1 MILRLIVTTFAFV
14 SIGLS
19 QSLPAYQLIQ
29 EVDASGL
36 DTVAGLGT
44 DAQGNLYIVG
54 TTLSQ
59 HFPVKNAAQPASAS
73 SGLYRFTGGTSTALG
88 LYSCSAL
95 ALDPQNPSTIF
106 AISSGVLMKSVNSG
120 VTFAPTTL
128 ASSQAV
134 SISIQPGNDQV
145 LYAETY
151 DQGVLK
157 STDGGATWLSV
168 NNGLP
173 PPNNGQYYGSPVWI
187 DPTNVSV
194 IFVNTSGGLAR
205 TVDGGANWQVTL
217 STSGARSLTFD
228 TNSPG
233 VLYASTF
240 QDALLKSVD
249 YGQTFTP
256 FPVPAAIS
264 EVVPDPIQPG
274 RLIGVGAGLYQSTDG
289 GVTWTQELSSSV
301 FDFVADAM
309 NGVYYG
315 VVTGTGV
322 SQISGNLQT
331 AKALGAAAA
340 VPSDLTSL
348 AVVNGQV
355 YAANYGSADVFVTK
369 LDPSGNILY
378 STYLGGTGNDQAV
391 AMTVDA
397 AGNIFVTGTTSSA
410 DFPVSQ
416 GAYAASGTMFL
427 FRLNPDGSLGY
438 STYFSGTNPVA
449 VATDGN
455 GSAWLLGNNSFGGF
469 TVTPGALA
477 TTFCCSNGG
486 VISIGPPII
495 PEEATLTRFSPSGS
509 ALTFSTYVPG
519 SGLTAVLGFPPSAG
533 ALAVASDGTA
543 YVGAYQG
550 CFRIDSTGSTLLSS
564 MTNSPV
570 NPAAMTLGP
579 DGSLYIAGTPNNFHA
594 TPGAFQSTIPPI
606 PSLPDEGSPGS
617 ATGIVRIDA
626 ALQNVLAAT
635 YFGSYAGVKAM
646 TTDAAGNLYIGG
658 STAPTGL
665 PTRTPLAGGFAYP
678 TGFMSELSADL
689 SSLLFSSYF
698 GDTESFTV
706 SGVAIGLNGSV
717 WIGGGASQCD
727 CSPGPGDVW
736 VNSLTLTPPPP
747 LRIDSVQNAASFVDG
762 PISAGE
768 TIVVN
773 GAGFGSNAQLTIGG
787 AMVSPISISPTTI
800 TATVPASL
808 PAAAAAVEVQSG
820 GASSNSVLMPV
831 AATAPG
837 IFSQSGTGYGQGYIL
852 NKDGTL
858 NSPANPAAPGDR
870 ITVFATGVGP
880 LSFTQC
886 CAVAA
891 YPVNVFIDGFYCDGV
906 AAIVGQVNGL
916 PGSVYQITVYVPN
929 PAVLFANSS
938 QFVFP
943 PLDSVVM
950 QVNGV
955 SSQPGIAISIAQ

>member
-44 DAQGNLYIVG
+44 DAQGNVYIAG
-54 TTLSQ
+54 TTSSQ
-59 HFPVKNAAQPASAS
+59 HFPVKNAVQPAIASA
-73 SGLYRFTGGTSTALG
+73 GLYRFSAGSRTALG
-88 LYSCSAL
+88 LSSCSAL
-95 ALDPQNPSTIF
+95 ALDPQNPATVF

-120 VTFAPTTL
+120 AAFAPTTL
-128 ASSQAV
+128 PSSQAV
-134 SISIQPGNDQV
+134 SISIQPGNHLV

-157 STDGGATWLSV
+157 SADGGATWTAV
-168 NNGLP
+168 DNGLP
-173 PPNNGQYYGSPVWI
+173 VAHNGQYDGSPVWI
-187 DPTNVSV
+187 DPTTVSV
-194 IFVNTSGGLAR
+194 IFVNASGALAR
-205 TVDGGANWQVTL
+205 STDGGANWQVTL
-217 STSGARSLTFD
+217 TTSGARSLTFD
-228 TNSPG
+228 TSNPG
-233 VLYASTF
+233 VLYANTF
-240 QDALLKSVD
+240 QDAVLKSVD
-249 YGQTFTP
+249 YGQTFSP
-256 FPVPAAIS
+256 FPVPTGIR
-264 EVVPDPIQPG
+264 EVLPDPVQPG
-274 RLIGVGAGLYQSTDG
+274 RLIGIGASLYQSTDG
-289 GVTWTQELSSSV
+289 GVTWTVELPTAV
-301 FDFVADAM
+301 VDFVADTM
-309 NGVYYG
+309 NGVYYAA
-315 VVTGTGV
+315 VTGTGIAR
-322 SQISGNLQT
+322 ISANLQT
-331 AKALGAAAA
+331 ATSVGPATG
-340 VPSDLTSL
+340 PSDLTAL

-355 YAANYGSADVFVTK
+355 YAANYGSGDVFVSK
-369 LDPSGNILY
+369 LDPSGNLLY

-391 AMTVDA
+391 AIAVDA
-397 AGNIFVTGTTSSA
+397 AGNIFVTGTTDSA
-410 DFPVSQ
+410 DFPVSN
-416 GAYAASGTMFL
+416 GAYATSGTMFL

-438 STYFSGTNPVA
+438 STYFSSTNPVA

-455 GSAWLLGNNSFGGF
+455 GSAWLLGNNSFGGL

-477 TTFCCSNGG
+477 PTFCCSNGG
-486 VISIGPPII
+486 GISIGPPIV
-495 PEEATLTRFSPSGS
+495 PEEATLTRFSPSGG
-509 ALTFSTYVPG
+509 LTFSTYVPG
-519 SGLTAVLGFPPSAG
+519 SGLTATLGFPPSAG
-533 ALAVASDGTA
+533 ALAVAPDGTA
-543 YVGAYQG
+543 YVGAYLG
-550 CFRIDSTGSTLLSS
+550 FFRIDSAGSTLLSS
-564 MTNSPV
+564 LTNPPV
-570 NPAAMTLGP
+570 NPLAMTLGP
-579 DGSLYIAGTPNNFHA
+579 DGSVYVAGTPNNFHA
-594 TPGAFQSTIPPI
+594 TAGAFQSTLPPI
-606 PSLPDEGSPGS
+606 PNLPYEVAPGS
-617 ATGIVRIDA
+617 DTGIVRLDA
-626 ALQNVLAAT
+626 ALKNVLAAT

-706 SGVAIGLNGSV
+706 SGIAIGLNGSV
-717 WIGGGASQCD
+717 WIDGVASQCA
-727 CSPGPGDVW
+727 CSPPSPGDVW

-747 LRIDSVQNAASFVDG
+747 LRIDSVQNAAGFVDG

-787 AMVSPISISPTTI
+787 AMVSPISISPTAI
-800 TATVPASL
+800 TATVPASV
-808 PAAAAAVEVQSG
+808 PAAVAAVEVQSG
-820 GASSNSVLMPV
+820 GASTNSVLMPV

-837 IFSQSGTGYGQGYIL
+837 IFSQGGTGYGQGYIL

-858 NSPANPAAPGDR
+858 NSPSKPAAPGDK
-870 ITVFATGVGP
+870 ITIFATGVGP

-891 YPVNVFIDGFYCDGV
+891 YPVNVFIDGVYCDGV

-950 QVNGV
+950 QINGV
-955 SSQPGIAISIAQ
+955 SSQPGITISIAQ